1 MKKITNSDLHPLRM
15 PIELFNAFTSNLCT
29 VAFTESQAVY
39 DFNTF
44 VECLNCYIS
53 GMSGVELI
61 WANQSK
67 SSCLPGLWWGGSIGV
82 SPRNPHK
89 SKTFDTTKVWCQG
102 FFSHHSQSEAVL
114 ISSFGSVS
122 HTVTRQVQIPI
133 HSYISLFYHF
143 STIL

>member
-53 GMSGVELI
+53 GMSKRRVELI

-67 SSCLPGLWWGGSIGV
+67 SSCLPGWGKQEVWWGGSILGV

-114 ISSFGSVS
+114 ISLFGSVS

-133 HSYISLFYHF
+133 HSYI
-143 STIL
+143 